1 MSGVTNIRSAL
12 EVALNAMSPS
22 LSSAWENAPFTPVT
36 GTAYQKV
43 QLLFAEPVNSEFG
56 RNHRELGYMQV
67 TLFYPLL
74 VGAALPAARAEL
86 IRSTFYRGAAFT
98 SSGVTVTVSNTP
110 EVSPGSVDG
119 DRFAIPV
126 KVRFFSNIQ

>member
-1 MSGVTNIRSAL
+1 MSGVTNIRAAL

-22 LSSAWENAPFTPVT
+22 LSTAFENAPFTPVT
-36 GTAYQKV
+36 GTPYQKV
-43 QLLFAEPVNSEFG
+43 QLLFAEPVNTEFG
-56 RNHRELGYMQV
+56 SRHRELGFMQV

-74 VGAALPAARAEL
+74 VGAAAAAARAEL
-86 IRSTFYRGAAFT
+86 IRTTFYRGAAFVNG
-98 SSGVTVTVSNTP
+98 GVTVTVSNTP

>member
-1 MSGVTNIRSAL
+1 VSGVTNIRSAL

-56 RNHRELGYMQV
+56 RNYRELGYMQV